1 MEHEVVVPMPAEQVR
16 QALQDPALLARC
28 VPGLSTEPA
37 AAGSG
42 PAEEIGGRL
51 KLRIGASTITYRGVL
66 SLIEGREGVLTV
78 FAEGQEARGS
88 GEATATL
95 RVSVADGTEG
105 GSTVV
110 RFTGELDATGRL
122 TEFDEETLATT
133 GRRLLDRFAAALAS
147 PDGAAEPDAETE
159 PEADAETVAE
169 PEADAETV
177 AEAETNVEA
186 VAGPDGDAA
195 TGGATG
201 SEAAP
206 EAAEAEEAEEA
217 EETEVEEAA
226 DAAAPDD
233 DTEETGGEET
243 DAEEAEESTATVLYL
258 EDHQSSPGEDVDDDL
273 SDLIAF
279 SDADAERFGLPTG
292 GHDDEGED
300 EDGDRA
306 EPAEDDRP
314 AAEAAPEPATGLP
327 AELPFEYEQ
336 EPVLSG
342 PVRRS
347 IVGRSAEEVDHA
359 PPRGRYAPALPARSA
374 RARAASRW
382 GGEAGGIVVPGP
394 GGRSAMPWVIGGGV
408 ALLGGAVVLARAL
421 RRR

>member
-1 MEHEVVVPMPAEQVR
+1 MEHDVVVPMPAELLR
-16 QALQDPALLARC
+16 QALQDPALLARS

-37 AAGSG
+37 AVGTS

-51 KLRIGASTITYRGVL
+51 RVRIGGSTITYKGVL

-78 FAEGQEARGS
+78 LAEGQEARGS
-88 GEATATL
+88 GEATATV
-95 RVSVADGTEG
+95 RVSVADGAEDGTA
-105 GSTVV
+105 VI
-110 RFTGELDATGRL
+110 RFTGDLSATGRL
-122 TEFDEETLATT
+122 TDFDEDTLTAT
-133 GRRLLDRFAAALAS
+133 GRRLLDRFAAALVS
-147 PDGAAEPDAETE
+147 PDDDADAADAAEE
-159 PEADAETVAE
+159 
-169 PEADAETV
+169 
-177 AEAETNVEA
+177 
-186 VAGPDGDAA
+186 
-195 TGGATG
+195 
-201 SEAAP
+201 EAAD
-206 EAAEAEEAEEA
+206 EETAEEAEA
-217 EETEVEEAA
+217 SVLFIEERQ
-226 DAAAPDD
+226 DQPGDD
-233 DTEETGGEET
+233 
-243 DAEEAEESTATVLYL
+243 L
-258 EDHQSSPGEDVDDDL
+258 DDDL

-292 GHDDEGED
+292 GDDEHED
-300 EDGDRA
+300 AVA
-306 EPAEDDRP
+306 EE
-314 AAEAAPEPATGLP
+314 LP
-327 AELPFEYEQ
+327 AELPFEYED

-408 ALLGGAVVLARAL
+408 ALLGGAVVLARVL

>member
-1 MEHEVVVPMPAEQVR
+1 MEHEVVVPLPAEQVR

-37 AAGSG
+37 AVGSG

-51 KLRIGASTITYRGVL
+51 KLRIGSSTITYRGVL

-88 GEATATL
+88 GEATATV
-95 RVSVADGTEG
+95 RVSAADGAEDGTAL
-105 GSTVV
+105 V
-110 RFTGELDATGRL
+110 RFTGDLSATGRL
-122 TEFDEETLATT
+122 TEFDEETLAAT

-147 PDGAAEPDAETE
+147 PDAADTDADTDAEETE
-159 PEADAETVAE
+159 ETE
-169 PEADAETV
+169 E
-177 AEAETNVEA
+177 
-186 VAGPDGDAA
+186 AA
-195 TGGATG
+195 TDTT
-201 SEAAP
+201 AP
-206 EAAEAEEAEEA
+206 AEAEETANTVDEEPAETA
-217 EETEVEEAA
+217 ETEG
-226 DAAAPDD
+226 
-233 DTEETGGEET
+233 TEDE
-243 DAEEAEESTATVLYL
+243 DAEEPTATVLFL
-258 EDHQSSPGEDVDDDL
+258 EDHQSEPGEDLDDDL

-292 GHDDEGED
+292 DPGGHDDDD
-300 EDGDRA
+300 E
-306 EPAEDDRP
+306 EPAGTDVP
-314 AAEAAPEPATGLP
+314 AASAEEELP
-327 AELPFEYEQ
+327 TDLPTELPFEYEQ

-394 GGRSAMPWVIGGGV
+394 GGRSAVPWMIGGGV
-408 ALLGGAVVLARAL
+408 ALVGGAVVLVRAL

>member
-1 MEHEVVVPMPAEQVR
+1 MEHEVVVPMPAEPVR

-37 AAGSG
+37 AAGRG
-42 PAEEIGGRL
+42 PADEISGRL
-51 KLRIGASTITYRGVL
+51 RLRIGTSTITYKGVL

-88 GEATATL
+88 GEASATV

-105 GSTVV
+105 GTSLV
-110 RFTGELDATGRL
+110 RFTGDLSATGRL
-122 TEFDEETLATT
+122 AEFDDETLAAA
-133 GRRLLDRFAAALAS
+133 GRRLLDRFVAALA
-147 PDGAAEPDAETE
+147 
-159 PEADAETVAE
+159 
-169 PEADAETV
+169 
-177 AEAETNVEA
+177 
-186 VAGPDGDAA
+186 
-195 TGGATG
+195 
-201 SEAAP
+201 AP
-206 EAAEAEEAEEA
+206 EGAAEAEPEDDEEEPTEPAEV
-217 EETEVEEAA
+217 VEGSEDDRAAA
-226 DAAAPDD
+226 DAESAEAVEAAENTDGID
-233 DTEETGGEET
+233 AAEASEAAEEETG
-243 DAEEAEESTATVLYL
+243 ATVHFL
-258 EDHQSSPGEDVDDDL
+258 EDRQDEPGDDLDDDL

-292 GHDDEGED
+292 DRTEHPGQDDREGSGD
-300 EDGDRA
+300 SGSPTGDGDPST
-306 EPAEDDRP
+306 E
-314 AAEAAPEPATGLP
+314 LP

-394 GGRSAMPWVIGGGV
+394 GGRNAVPWVIGGGV
-408 ALLGGAVVLARAL
+408 ALLGGAVVLVRAL

>member
-1 MEHEVVVPMPAEQVR
+1 MEHEVVVPMPAELVR
-16 QALQDPALLARC
+16 QALLDPALLARC

-37 AAGSG
+37 AVGSG
-42 PAEEIGGRL
+42 PADEIGGRL
-51 KLRIGASTITYRGVL
+51 KLRVGASTITYRGVL

-95 RVSVADGTEG
+95 RVSVAEGAEDG
-105 GSTVV
+105 SALV
-110 RFTGELDATGRL
+110 RFTGDLSATGRL
-122 TEFDEETLATT
+122 TEFDEETLAAT

-147 PDGAAEPDAETE
+147 PDAEADVDMDVDTDAEADVDAEAEADT
-159 PEADAETVAE
+159 EADAKAAQE
-169 PEADAETV
+169 
-177 AEAETNVEA
+177 AEAEETAASEETAQDTEDSVTSDDAEEA
-186 VAGPDGDAA
+186 Q
-195 TGGATG
+195 
-201 SEAAP
+201 
-206 EAAEAEEAEEA
+206 AAEDTEDTEGTEGAEEAEE
-217 EETEVEEAA
+217 
-226 DAAAPDD
+226 P
-233 DTEETGGEET
+233 
-243 DAEEAEESTATVLYL
+243 TATVFFLD
-258 EDHQSSPGEDVDDDL
+258 DHQSEPGEDLDDDL

-292 GHDDEGED
+292 DPAGRED
-300 EDGDRA
+300 EHEDSEG
-306 EPAEDDRP
+306 AEDP
-314 AAEAAPEPATGLP
+314 AASEEPPAGLP

-394 GGRSAMPWVIGGGV
+394 GGRSAVPWMIGGGV
-408 ALLGGAVVLARAL
+408 ALVGGAVVLVRAL